1 MQWMIYGAN
10 GYTGRL
16 IAAEAAKR
24 GLQPVLAGRNE
35 AALRALA
42 DELDLRWRQ
51 FTLDIP
57 GAVEEG
63 LRGMDLVLHCAGPFS
78 ATSAPMLEGCL
89 AAHTHYLDITGEID
103 VFAHCHAQHARAQE
117 AGIVVTP
124 GVGFDVVPSD
134 CLAAQ
139 LHRDNPWATSLVLAF
154 EGGGGFSPGTAK
166 TSVEGLGNG
175 GRVRENGELKRVPL
189 AWKTRTFTRDGVD
202 RMAMTIPWG
211 DVYTAYVSTGIPD
224 IEVYTTVSPKSI
236 ARIRRLRM
244 LGPLLRAHFVQRW
257 LKRRVERSVK
267 GPDAQTR
274 ADTQAHFWGEV
285 RGNGRAQVRRMV
297 TPNGYALTVDA
308 SLGIVQCFLDNPPP
322 PGGYYTPSQLMGP
335 DYVLELPGVAIEGPA

>member
-1 MQWMIYGAN
+1 
-10 GYTGRL
+10 
-16 IAAEAAKR
+16 
-24 GLQPVLAGRNE
+24 
-35 AALRALA
+35 
-42 DELDLRWRQ
+42 
-51 FTLDIP
+51 
-57 GAVEEG
+57 
-63 LRGMDLVLHCAGPFS
+63 
-78 ATSAPMLEGCL
+78 
-89 AAHTHYLDITGEID
+89 
-103 VFAHCHAQHARAQE
+103 
-117 AGIVVTP
+117 
-124 GVGFDVVPSD
+124 
-134 CLAAQ
+134 
-139 LHRDNPWATSLVLAF
+139 
-154 EGGGGFSPGTAK
+154 
-166 TSVEGLGNG
+166 VEGLGNG

-224 IEVYTTVSPKSI
+224 IEVYTTASPKSI

-244 LGPLLRAHFVQRW
+244 LGPLLRAQFVQRW